1 MRTPD
6 VNVLLY
12 AVNLDS
18 PQHDT
23 ALKWLTA
30 AFERPQGVGFAWN
43 ALLGFLR
50 LSTRPGIFTRPLT
63 MDQALSVVDVWLN
76 QPNAC
81 VLVPTERHAGLLGR
95 LLLSAGAVG
104 NLVSDAHL
112 AALAIEHNA
121 EMGTFDRDFTR
132 FAGLRYQLLT

>member
-18 PQHDT
+18 PQHAA
-23 ALKWLTA
+23 ALEWLTA
-30 AFERPQGVGFAWN
+30 AFERPEGVGFASN

-50 LSTRPGIFTRPLT
+50 LSTRSGIFMQPLT
-63 MDQALSVVDVWLN
+63 MDQALSVVDVWLS
-76 QPNAC
+76 QPNAH
-81 VLVPTERHAGLLGR
+81 LLMPTERHAGLLGR
-95 LLLSAGAVG
+95 LLLSVGAVG

-132 FAGLRYQLLT
+132 FAGLRYHLLT